1 MSRIG
6 ETRRPR
12 ACRIVAAIA
21 LTGLAAGLATA
32 QDEETRLQVIEVKE
46 IDNKPAIWG
55 MITMGLLI
63 AMAVGAN
70 AIPSRR
76 GHQD

>member
-1 MSRIG
+1 MRRIG
-6 ETRRPR
+6 DWPMGR
-12 ACRIVAAIA
+12 VARVLCAGVVSAA
-21 LTGLAAGLATA
+21 LGGVAHA
-32 QDEETRLQVIEVKE
+32 QDEEPELQVIEVKE
-46 IDNKPAIWG
+46 VDNKPAIWG